1 MANDNFDSIIKD
13 LLSLDCVKELK
24 NLVEWKS
31 CLFSKI
37 AGKEYFERVKELN
50 NYLAHSFRVARL
62 VYKWAPEDSKR
73 DYARAAIL
81 HDVGK
86 VLGKR
91 KRIRY
96 VIGDGH
102 SRIGA
107 EFSKELGENET
118 VVNAVRR
125 HMFPMSY
132 SMPRTR
138 VDWTVW
144 LADRYD
150 TLKRN
155 YYTLKCLFC

>member
-1 MANDNFDSIIKD
+1 MVDDNFDSITKD
-13 LLSLDCVKELK
+13 LLSLDCVKELE

-31 CLFSKI
+31 RLLSKI
-37 AGKEYFERVKELN
+37 AGERYFERVRKHN
-50 NYLAHSFRVARL
+50 NYLAHSIRVARL
-62 VYKWAPEDSKR
+62 AYKWVPESSKR
-73 DYARAAIL
+73 DCTRAAIL
-81 HDVGK
+81 HDIGK
-86 VLGKR
+86 GLMGPP
-91 KRIRY
+91 Y
-96 VIGDGH
+96 LIGDGH

-107 EFSKELGENET
+107 EFLRELGENET

-138 VDWTVW
+138 VDWTLW

-155 YYTLKCLFC
+155 YYTFKCLFC